1 MKFLTLEVENFMAL
15 ANAKVEL
22 DQRGL
27 VLIQGVNAGDSSA
40 ASNGA
45 GKSTLMNSLMWCIYG
60 ETSHGV
66 KGDDVLSTGHEKNC
80 RVKVTIEDE
89 GKRYAIIR
97 HRKHKEFKNRLI
109 VRGEDGDMT
118 KGKDSLTQEFVER
131 LIGASKEVFMASIYA
146 SQEAMPDLPGMS
158 DKNLKTI
165 VEEAAGVDRLT
176 KAYAI
181 ARERANAAAA
191 RMETTKTKM
200 DACLSLV
207 ESAQNELETAK
218 TSSEAW
224 ERDRSER
231 LDVARADLVG
241 AEVTLTEVEMELRS
255 LPEQIRDTENAIGK
269 EREKLASKEEH
280 DAKLVRVR
288 GAITDIR
295 ASIRI
300 TENIQKEAMQRARA
314 FKVKA
319 EEVNTKVGEPCPT
332 CGKAYCVEDLS
343 TVKESFVEQARSEIS
358 QAQASATSVAK
369 YQEHLEKALKIESS
383 LVAST
388 PDVSAIISRIEQLT
402 KELGTLRHREKEVV
416 AVEALVARARS
427 EVDRITKET
436 NPFLAVIKRHEE
448 SLAANKSNYG
458 VLKTEL
464 KNIQEQ
470 ALLLDK
476 ARQVYSPAGVRSHIL
491 TSVTPFLNAQT
502 AEYLNTLSDGNIVAE
517 WSTMESTKKGEWRD
531 KFNISVRK
539 IGASKTFQT
548 LSGGEKRKVRIACSL
563 ALQDLV
569 ASRASKNIELFIGDE
584 IDDAL
589 DTAGLE
595 RLMGI
600 LEAKA
605 RERGTVMIISHKEMK
620 SWFRETITVEV
631 KEGRSYE
638 SPRV

>member
-22 DQRGL
+22 EQRGL

-207 ESAQNELETAK
+207 KSAQNELESAK

-280 DAKLVRVR
+280 DAKLVKVR

-314 FKVKA
+314 LKVKA

-369 YQEHLEKALKIESS
+369 YQEHLEKALKIESA

-388 PDVSAIISRIEQLT
+388 PDVSAIISRIERLT

-427 EVDRITKET
+427 EVDRITKEI

-631 KEGRSYE
+631 KEGRSY
-638 SPRV
+638 VV

>member
-207 ESAQNELETAK
+207 ESAQNELESAK

-280 DAKLVRVR
+280 DAKLVKVR

-402 KELGTLRHREKEVV
+402 KELGTLRHREKEVM

-631 KEGRSYE
+631 KEGRSY
-638 SPRV
+638 VV

>member
-207 ESAQNELETAK
+207 ESAQNELESAK

-343 TVKESFVEQARSEIS
+343 SVKESFVEQARSEIS

-427 EVDRITKET
+427 EVDRITKEI

-631 KEGRSYE
+631 KEGRSY
-638 SPRV
+638 VV

>member
-1 MKFLTLEVENFMAL
+1 
-15 ANAKVEL
+15 
-22 DQRGL
+22 
-27 VLIQGVNAGDSSA
+27 
-40 ASNGA
+40 
-45 GKSTLMNSLMWCIYG
+45 
-60 ETSHGV
+60 
-66 KGDDVLSTGHEKNC
+66 
-80 RVKVTIEDE
+80 DE

-207 ESAQNELETAK
+207 ESAQNELESAK

-224 ERDRSER
+224 ERDRNER

-280 DAKLVRVR
+280 DAKLVKVR

-427 EVDRITKET
+427 EVDRITKEI

-476 ARQVYSPAGVRSHIL
+476 ARLVYSPAGVRSHIL

-631 KEGRSYE
+631 KEGRSY
-638 SPRV
+638 VV

>member
-207 ESAQNELETAK
+207 ESAQNELESAK

-255 LPEQIRDTENAIGK
+255 LPEQIRDTENSIGK

-280 DAKLVRVR
+280 DAKLVKVR

-369 YQEHLEKALKIESS
+369 YQGHLEKALKIESS

-402 KELGTLRHREKEVV
+402 KELGSLRHREKEVV

-631 KEGRSYE
+631 KEGRSY
-638 SPRV
+638 VV

>member
-66 KGDDVLSTGHEKNC
+66 KGDDVLSTGHEKIC

-207 ESAQNELETAK
+207 ESAQNELESAK

-224 ERDRSER
+224 ERDRNER

-280 DAKLVRVR
+280 DAKLVKVR

-314 FKVKA
+314 LKVKA

-332 CGKAYCVEDLS
+332 CGKAYCLEDLS

-427 EVDRITKET
+427 EVDRITKEI

-631 KEGRSYE
+631 KEGRSY
-638 SPRV
+638 VV

>member
-207 ESAQNELETAK
+207 ESAQNELESAK

-231 LDVARADLVG
+231 LDVVRADLVG

-631 KEGRSYE
+631 KEGRSY
-638 SPRV
+638 VV

>member
-207 ESAQNELETAK
+207 ESAQNELESAK

-280 DAKLVRVR
+280 DAKLVKVR

-314 FKVKA
+314 LKVKA

-448 SLAANKSNYG
+448 SLAANKSNYD

-631 KEGRSYE
+631 KEGRSY
-638 SPRV
+638 VV

>member
-207 ESAQNELETAK
+207 ESAQNELESAK

-280 DAKLVRVR
+280 DAKLVKVR

-314 FKVKA
+314 LKVKA

-416 AVEALVARARS
+416 AVEALVARTRS

-631 KEGRSYE
+631 KEGRSY
-638 SPRV
+638 VV

>member
-146 SQEAMPDLPGMS
+146 SQEAIPDLPGMS

-207 ESAQNELETAK
+207 ESAQNELESAK

-280 DAKLVRVR
+280 DAKLVKVR

-631 KEGRSYE
+631 KEGRSY
-638 SPRV
+638 VV

>member
-1 MKFLTLEVENFMAL
+1 MKFLKLQVENFMAL
-15 ANAKVEL
+15 ANADIEL

-27 VLIQGVNAGDSSA
+27 VLIQGINSGDSSA

-45 GKSTLMNSLMWCIYG
+45 GKSTLMNSLMWCLYG
-60 ETSHGV
+60 ETAHGV

-80 RVKVTIEDE
+80 RVMVTIEDE

-118 KGKDSLTQEFVER
+118 KGKDTLTQEFVER

-207 ESAQNELETAK
+207 ESSQNELESAK
-218 TSSEAW
+218 TSFAAW
-224 ERDRSER
+224 ERDRDKR

-255 LPEQIRDTENAIGK
+255 LPDQIRDTENAIDK

-280 DAKLVRVR
+280 DAKLVKVR

-295 ASIRI
+295 ASIRV

-343 TVKESFVEQARSEIS
+343 TVKESFVEQARSEIC
-358 QAQASATSVAK
+358 QAQASVTSVAK

-383 LVAST
+383 LVAGT

-402 KELGTLRHREKEVV
+402 KKLGTLRHREKEVV
-416 AVEALVARARS
+416 AVEAMVARARS
-427 EVDRITKET
+427 EVNRITKET

-491 TSVTPFLNAQT
+491 TSVTPFLNIRT
-502 AEYLNTLSDGNIVAE
+502 AEYLNILSDGNIIAE
-517 WSTMESTKKGEWRD
+517 WSTMEATKKGEYRD
-531 KFNISVRK
+531 KFNICV
-539 IGASKTFQT
+539 SKTGSSKSFHT

-569 ASRASKNIELFIGDE
+569 ASRASKSIELFIGDE

-631 KEGRSYE
+631 KEGRSY
-638 SPRV
+638 VV

>member
-207 ESAQNELETAK
+207 ESAQNELESAK

-280 DAKLVRVR
+280 DAKLVKVR

-314 FKVKA
+314 LKVKA

-332 CGKAYCVEDLS
+332 CGKAYCLEDLS
-343 TVKESFVEQARSEIS
+343 TVKESFVEQARIEIS

-631 KEGRSYE
+631 KEGRSY
-638 SPRV
+638 VV

>member
-181 ARERANAAAA
+181 ARERANAAVA

-207 ESAQNELETAK
+207 ESAQNELESAK

-280 DAKLVRVR
+280 DAKLVKVR

-295 ASIRI
+295 ASILI

-427 EVDRITKET
+427 EVDRITKEI

-631 KEGRSYE
+631 KEGRSY
-638 SPRV
+638 VV

>member
-60 ETSHGV
+60 ETSNGV

-207 ESAQNELETAK
+207 ESAQNELESAK

-280 DAKLVRVR
+280 DAKLVKVR

-314 FKVKA
+314 LKVKA

-332 CGKAYCVEDLS
+332 CGKAYCLEDLS

-631 KEGRSYE
+631 KEGRSY
-638 SPRV
+638 VV

>member
-207 ESAQNELETAK
+207 ESAQNELESAK

-224 ERDRSER
+224 ERDRNER

-280 DAKLVRVR
+280 DAKLVKVR

-300 TENIQKEAMQRARA
+300 TENIQKEAIQRARA

-332 CGKAYCVEDLS
+332 CGKAYCLEDLS

-427 EVDRITKET
+427 EVDRITKEI

-631 KEGRSYE
+631 KEGRSY
-638 SPRV
+638 VV

>member
-207 ESAQNELETAK
+207 ESAQNELESAK

-224 ERDRSER
+224 ERDRNER
-231 LDVARADLVG
+231 LDVARAGLVG

-280 DAKLVRVR
+280 DAKLVKVR

-358 QAQASATSVAK
+358 RAQASATSVAK

-427 EVDRITKET
+427 EVDRITKEI

-631 KEGRSYE
+631 KEGRSY
-638 SPRV
+638 VV

>member
-207 ESAQNELETAK
+207 ESAQNELESAK

-280 DAKLVRVR
+280 DAKLVKVR
-288 GAITDIR
+288 GAITDIS

-631 KEGRSYE
+631 KEGRSY
-638 SPRV
+638 VV

>member
-207 ESAQNELETAK
+207 ESAQNELESAK

-319 EEVNTKVGEPCPT
+319 EQVNTKVGEPCPT

-631 KEGRSYE
+631 KEGRSY
-638 SPRV
+638 VV

>member
-40 ASNGA
+40 SSNGA

-207 ESAQNELETAK
+207 ESAQNELESAK

-343 TVKESFVEQARSEIS
+343 TVKESFVEQARSEIG

-631 KEGRSYE
+631 KEGRSY
-638 SPRV
+638 VV

>member
-207 ESAQNELETAK
+207 ESAQNELESAK

-280 DAKLVRVR
+280 DAKLVKVR

-314 FKVKA
+314 LKVKA

-332 CGKAYCVEDLS
+332 YGKAYCVEDLS

-369 YQEHLEKALKIESS
+369 YQEHLEKALKIESA

-388 PDVSAIISRIEQLT
+388 PDVSAIISRIERLT

-631 KEGRSYE
+631 KEGRSY
-638 SPRV
+638 VV

>member
-207 ESAQNELETAK
+207 ESAQNELESAK

-280 DAKLVRVR
+280 DAKLVKVR

-502 AEYLNTLSDGNIVAE
+502 AEYLNTLSGGNIVAE

-631 KEGRSYE
+631 KEGRSY
-638 SPRV
+638 VV

>member
-207 ESAQNELETAK
+207 ESAQNELESAK

-224 ERDRSER
+224 ERDRNER

-280 DAKLVRVR
+280 DAKLVKVR

-314 FKVKA
+314 LKVKA

-332 CGKAYCVEDLS
+332 CGKAYCLEDLS

-358 QAQASATSVAK
+358 QAQASATSVVK

-631 KEGRSYE
+631 KEGRSY
-638 SPRV
+638 VV

>member
-27 VLIQGVNAGDSSA
+27 VLIQGVNTGDSSA

-66 KGDDVLSTGHEKNC
+66 KGDDVLSTDHEKNC

-207 ESAQNELETAK
+207 ESAQNELESAK

-280 DAKLVRVR
+280 DAKLVKVR

-427 EVDRITKET
+427 EVDRITKEI

-631 KEGRSYE
+631 KEGRSY
-638 SPRV
+638 VV

>member
-1 MKFLTLEVENFMAL
+1 MKFLKLQVENFMAL
-15 ANAKVEL
+15 ANADIEL

-27 VLIQGVNAGDSSA
+27 VLIQGINSGDSSA

-45 GKSTLMNSLMWCIYG
+45 GKSTLMNSLMWCLYG
-60 ETSHGV
+60 ETAHGV

-80 RVKVTIEDE
+80 RVMVTIEDE

-118 KGKDSLTQEFVER
+118 KGKDTLTQEFVER

-207 ESAQNELETAK
+207 ESSQNELESAK
-218 TSSEAW
+218 TSSAAW
-224 ERDRSER
+224 ERDRDKR

-255 LPEQIRDTENAIGK
+255 LPDQIRDTENAIDK

-280 DAKLVRVR
+280 DAKLVKVR

-295 ASIRI
+295 ASIRV

-343 TVKESFVEQARSEIS
+343 TVKESFVEQARSEIC
-358 QAQASATSVAK
+358 QAQASVTSVAK

-383 LVAST
+383 LVAGT

-402 KELGTLRHREKEVV
+402 KKLGTLRHREKEVV
-416 AVEALVARARS
+416 AVEAMVARARS
-427 EVDRITKET
+427 EVNRITKET

-491 TSVTPFLNAQT
+491 TSVTPFLNIRT
-502 AEYLNTLSDGNIVAE
+502 AEYLNILSDGNIIAE
-517 WSTMESTKKGEWRD
+517 WSTMEATKKGEYRD
-531 KFNISVRK
+531 KFNICV
-539 IGASKTFQT
+539 SKTGSSKSFHT

-569 ASRASKNIELFIGDE
+569 ASRASKSIELFIGDE

-631 KEGRSYE
+631 KEGRSY
-638 SPRV
+638 VV

>member
-207 ESAQNELETAK
+207 ESAQNELESAK

-241 AEVTLTEVEMELRS
+241 AEVTLTEVEMEMRS

-280 DAKLVRVR
+280 DAKLVKVR

-539 IGASKTFQT
+539 LGASKTFQT

-631 KEGRSYE
+631 KEGRSY
-638 SPRV
+638 VV

>member
-207 ESAQNELETAK
+207 ESAQNELESAK

-476 ARQVYSPAGVRSHIL
+476 ARLVYSPAGVRSHIL

-631 KEGRSYE
+631 KEGRSY
-638 SPRV
+638 VV

>member
-207 ESAQNELETAK
+207 ESAQNELESAK

-241 AEVTLTEVEMELRS
+241 TEVTLTEVEMELRS

-280 DAKLVRVR
+280 DAKLVKVR

-332 CGKAYCVEDLS
+332 CGKAYCIEDLS

-427 EVDRITKET
+427 EVDRITKEI

-631 KEGRSYE
+631 KEGRSY
-638 SPRV
+638 VV

>member
-207 ESAQNELETAK
+207 ESAQNELESAK

-280 DAKLVRVR
+280 DAKLVKVR

-314 FKVKA
+314 LKVKA

-416 AVEALVARARS
+416 AIEALVARARS

-631 KEGRSYE
+631 KEGRSY
-638 SPRV
+638 VV

>member
-1 MKFLTLEVENFMAL
+1 MKFLTLKVENFMAL

-207 ESAQNELETAK
+207 ESAQNELESAK
-218 TSSEAW
+218 ISSEAW

-255 LPEQIRDTENAIGK
+255 LPEQIRDTENSIGK

-280 DAKLVRVR
+280 DAKLVKVR

-631 KEGRSYE
+631 KEGRSY
-638 SPRV
+638 VV

>member
-207 ESAQNELETAK
+207 ESAQNELESAK

-280 DAKLVRVR
+280 DAKLVKVR

-388 PDVSAIISRIEQLT
+388 LDVSAIISRIEQLT

-631 KEGRSYE
+631 KEGRSY
-638 SPRV
+638 VV

>member
-207 ESAQNELETAK
+207 ESAQNELESAK

-280 DAKLVRVR
+280 DAKLVKVR

-314 FKVKA
+314 LKVKA

-358 QAQASATSVAK
+358 QAQASATSMAK

-427 EVDRITKET
+427 EVDRITKEI

-631 KEGRSYE
+631 KEGRSY
-638 SPRV
+638 VV

>member
-207 ESAQNELETAK
+207 ESAQNELESAK

-280 DAKLVRVR
+280 DAKLVKVR

-314 FKVKA
+314 LKVKA

-402 KELGTLRHREKEVV
+402 KELGSLRHREKEVV

-631 KEGRSYE
+631 KEGRSY
-638 SPRV
+638 VV

>member
-207 ESAQNELETAK
+207 ESAQNELESAK

-280 DAKLVRVR
+280 DAKLVKVR

-358 QAQASATSVAK
+358 QAQASAASVAK
-369 YQEHLEKALKIESS
+369 YQEHLEKALKIESA

-427 EVDRITKET
+427 EVDRITKEI

-631 KEGRSYE
+631 KEGRSY
-638 SPRV
+638 VV

>member
-146 SQEAMPDLPGMS
+146 SQEAMPDLPGML

-207 ESAQNELETAK
+207 ESAQNELESAK

-280 DAKLVRVR
+280 DAKLVKVR

-314 FKVKA
+314 LKVKA

-369 YQEHLEKALKIESS
+369 YQEHLEKALKIESA

-388 PDVSAIISRIEQLT
+388 PDVSAIISRIERLT

-448 SLAANKSNYG
+448 SLAANKSDYG

-631 KEGRSYE
+631 KEGRSY
-638 SPRV
+638 VV

>member
-207 ESAQNELETAK
+207 ESAQNELESAK

-280 DAKLVRVR
+280 DAKLVKVR

-595 RLMGI
+595 RLMGGDDHFSQRN
-600 LEAKA
+600 EVMVPGNHHSGS
-605 RERGTVMIISHKEMK
+605 ERGPQLCRLILAA
-620 SWFRETITVEV
+620 
-631 KEGRSYE
+631 RSFCKCLL
-638 SPRV
+638 

>member
-207 ESAQNELETAK
+207 ESAQNELESAK

-231 LDVARADLVG
+231 LDVAHADLVG

-269 EREKLASKEEH
+269 ERKKLASKEEH
-280 DAKLVRVR
+280 GAKLVKVR

-314 FKVKA
+314 LKVKA

-332 CGKAYCVEDLS
+332 CGKAYCLEDLS

-383 LVAST
+383 LVGST

-631 KEGRSYE
+631 KEGRSY
-638 SPRV
+638 VV

>member
-207 ESAQNELETAK
+207 ESAQNELESAK

-280 DAKLVRVR
+280 DAKLVKVR

-314 FKVKA
+314 LKVKA

-369 YQEHLEKALKIESS
+369 YQEHLEKALKIESA

-388 PDVSAIISRIEQLT
+388 PDVSAIISRIERLT

-427 EVDRITKET
+427 EVDRITKEI

-563 ALQDLV
+563 ALQGLV

-631 KEGRSYE
+631 KEGRSY
-638 SPRV
+638 VV

>member
-97 HRKHKEFKNRLI
+97 HRKYKEFKNRLI

-207 ESAQNELETAK
+207 ESAQNELESAK

-280 DAKLVRVR
+280 DAKLVKVR

-314 FKVKA
+314 LKVKA

-631 KEGRSYE
+631 KEGRSY
-638 SPRV
+638 VV

>member
-109 VRGEDGDMT
+109 IRGEDGDMT

-207 ESAQNELETAK
+207 ESAQNELESAK

-255 LPEQIRDTENAIGK
+255 LPEQIRDTENSIGK

-280 DAKLVRVR
+280 DAKLVKVR

-402 KELGTLRHREKEVV
+402 KELGSLRHREKEVV

-631 KEGRSYE
+631 KEGRSY
-638 SPRV
+638 VV